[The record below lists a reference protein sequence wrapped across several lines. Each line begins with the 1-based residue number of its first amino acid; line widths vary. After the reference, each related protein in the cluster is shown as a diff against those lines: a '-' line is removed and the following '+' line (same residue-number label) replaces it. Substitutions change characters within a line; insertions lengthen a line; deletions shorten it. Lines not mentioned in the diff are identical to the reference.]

1 MPARSGDGYLS
12 DLNSSTR
19 DIRVHGERVT
29 TGIGEHPAFRGV
41 TRSYAALYDLQHDP
55 LYQERLTYRSPTT
68 GDPVGFSFLQ
78 PHTEAELKKRAGG
91 TKLWSD
97 SSFGMLGR
105 TGDYLNAALMAL
117 ASARP
122 WFGVVDRRYGENIQ
136 AYYEHVRE
144 NDLLLTH
151 TLINPQAN
159 RAVGPSA
166 QRDPYQAA
174 VIVDRNQE
182 GILLRGARMLATIG
196 PIADE
201 ILVLPSTV
209 LQARP
214 EDEDYAY
221 AFAIPCDSKGLR
233 FLCRESLDYGR
244 SHFDHPLGS
253 RFDEM
258 DAVAIFDDVLVP
270 WERCFM
276 VGHPEM
282 LTRGRLYNDTGAIVH
297 MTHQV
302 VLKDL
307 AKTEFLIGLV
317 GLICDAIGIER
328 FEHVQEKIAELINA
342 RELLLAVLRAAEADA
357 APNQWGILTPA
368 WNPLNTARNWFPS
381 VYPRLKQ
388 IVWQLAASGLF
399 GLPTEADTQ
408 GETGQDVDRFLQSA
422 TLDGID
428 RVKLFRLAWDA
439 SASAFASRQ
448 EVYEFFFF
456 GDPVRMAQVMVGGYD
471 RSPLKARVRAFLDEP
486 GPIARPTDETG
497 RTPSKVQAGTA

>member
-1 MPARSGDGYLS
+1 
-12 DLNSSTR
+12 
-19 DIRVHGERVT
+19 
-29 TGIGEHPAFRGV
+29 
-41 TRSYAALYDLQHDP
+41 
-55 LYQERLTYRSPTT
+55 
-68 GDPVGFSFLQ
+68 
-78 PHTEAELKKRAGG
+78 
-91 TKLWSD
+91 
-97 SSFGMLGR
+97 MLGR

-342 RELLLAVLRAAEADA
+342 PRTPAGGAQGCGGGRGTEPVGNPDAGLEPAQHGPQLVPERLPAAQADRLAACRVGALRA
-357 APNQWGILTPA
+357 P
-368 WNPLNTARNWFPS
+368 
-381 VYPRLKQ
+381 
-388 IVWQLAASGLF
+388 
-399 GLPTEADTQ
+399 
-408 GETGQDVDRFLQSA
+408 DR
-422 TLDGID
+422 G
-428 RVKLFRLAWDA
+428 RH
-439 SASAFASRQ
+439 
-448 EVYEFFFF
+448 
-456 GDPVRMAQVMVGGYD
+456 
-471 RSPLKARVRAFLDEP
+471 P
-486 GPIARPTDETG
+486 G
-497 RTPSKVQAGTA
+497 